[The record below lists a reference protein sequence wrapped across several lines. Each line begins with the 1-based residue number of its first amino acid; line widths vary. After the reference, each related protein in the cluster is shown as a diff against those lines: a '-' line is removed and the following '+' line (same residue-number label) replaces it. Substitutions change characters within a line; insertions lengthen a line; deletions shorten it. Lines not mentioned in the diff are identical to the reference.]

1 MVYFCRNEVRVIL
14 GSDKGD
20 ILKGSVRWFQQM
32 RSRHMS
38 LRAQLQ
44 YDVERSEVVS
54 SNSGRYH
61 SRNLAFSD
69 GSVGRINPLLFR

>member
-38 LRAQLQ
+38 LQAQLQ
-44 YDVERSEVVS
+44 YDVERSAVL
-54 SNSGRYH
+54 NGLKGSGRVD
-61 SRNLAFSD
+61 AID
-69 GSVGRINPLLFR
+69 V